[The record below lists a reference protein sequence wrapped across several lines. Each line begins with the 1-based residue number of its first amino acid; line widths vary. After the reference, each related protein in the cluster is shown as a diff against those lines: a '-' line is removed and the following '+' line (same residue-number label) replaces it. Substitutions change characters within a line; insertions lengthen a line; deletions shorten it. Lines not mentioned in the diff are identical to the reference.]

1 MTRFLIYISV
11 LTLFF
16 ISCDDGLQDYSLY
29 DSVEENELLSNPK
42 QVTLSYTDFTSNQE
56 NVETK
61 IYNSQHL
68 SFIFKP
74 YFRFKSPKRDSF
86 DCGGFGLCFGII
98 IVFGETEVVPNKAK
112 TPDLVLHS
120 LSTDFDSENANTI
133 GITSDEDILYLYA
146 LNELTQSPAHI
157 ESDFDS
163 FIVDFDQ
170 NIGAI
175 TLKKGVY
182 PKVVMEDGNLLYLI
196 DYYKNE

>member
-1 MTRFLIYISV
+1 M
-11 LTLFF
+11 
-16 ISCDDGLQDYSLY
+16 
-29 DSVEENELLSNPK
+29 SNSK
-42 QVTLSYTDFTSNQE
+42 QVSLSYNDFTSNQE

-61 IYNSQHL
+61 MYNSQHL
-68 SFIFKP
+68 GFIFSP

-98 IVFGETEVVPNKAK
+98 IVFGETEVEPNKTK
-112 TPDLVLHS
+112 IPDLVLES
-120 LSTDFDSENANTI
+120 LSTDFEFDNANII
-133 GITSDEDILYLYA
+133 GITSDENILHLYA
-146 LNELTQSPAHI
+146 LKELTQSPAHN

-163 FIVDFDQ
+163 FIVDFEQ

-175 TLKKGVY
+175 TLKEGVY